1 MLSTVAPRQPVE
13 LYHVSDLRE
22 SIATRI
28 TIHPVS
34 GEWIWSGPLDKDGY
48 GRIGKHLVHREVYK
62 LLVGPIPDGLT
73 LDHVRAWGC
82 TSRACCSPWCLEPV
96 TLRENILRGTSRS
109 AVNARKVRCNHG
121 HRFTRANT
129 YRWHGKRYCRA
140 CTRRRAR
147 KYRELRREAVGS
159 LELWPAA

>member
-1 MLSTVAPRQPVE
+1 MSA
-13 LYHVSDLRE
+13 LRE

-28 TIHPVS
+28 IIHPVS
-34 GEWIWSGPLDKDGY
+34 GEWIWTGPLDKDGY
-48 GRIGKHLVHREVYK
+48 GRIGKHLVHREVYE

-96 TLRENILRGTSRS
+96 TRRENILRGTSP
-109 AVNARKVRCNHG
+109 AVVNARKVRCDHG

-129 YRWHGKRYCRA
+129 YVWQGKRSCRI
-140 CTRRRAR
+140 CTHRGARQYRRQ
-147 KYRELRREAVGS
+147 LREAAAP
-159 LELWPAA
+159 LELGRAA